1 MGALRYVISGGLAFG
16 VTFALFF
23 GMQAAVAMGSGEL
36 KEDKQGRVID
46 FVRVKRE
53 AVVKEKERVIP
64 DRPKALDQPNAP
76 DLNLNPDLSGG
87 DTSIGPM
94 AIAAPKA
101 EMKMRPDGI
110 GPKLGGVAVRDRKKV
125 PLMRMNPEYPMRAR
139 QDGIEGFVQI
149 RFDIDPQ
156 GRVQNARVTAAK
168 PRGVFEQSALRA
180 IKKWRY
186 RPTVE
191 DGKAVWERGQ
201 NVRLPFRL
209 DQ

>member
-1 MGALRYVISGGLAFG
+1 MALRYVISGAFAFG

-23 GMQAAVAMGSGEL
+23 GMQAAVAMGSAEL
-36 KEDKQGRVID
+36 KEDKAGRVID

-64 DRPKALDQPNAP
+64 NRPKALDQPNAP
-76 DLNLNPDLSGG
+76 DLNFKPTGNTGGG
-87 DTSIGPM
+87 DMSPM

-101 EMKMRPDGI
+101 DVKLRADGL
-110 GPKLGGVAVRDRKKV
+110 GAKLKGVAVRDSKKT
-125 PLMRMNPEYPMRAR
+125 PLMRINPEYPLRAR
-139 QDGIEGFVQI
+139 QDGIEGFVQV
-149 RFDIDPQ
+149 RFDIDPT

-168 PRGVFEQSALRA
+168 PRGIFEQAALRA

-191 DGKAVWERGQ
+191 GGKAVWERGQ
-201 NVRLPFRL
+201 RVRLPFRL
-209 DQ
+209 NN